1 MRFDYALYGLAIVLF
16 ALTAITFML
25 VADSDGKLLYSA
37 STGIVGILSL
47 VGGYFLRPKNLA
59 NATRQTVNPQAP
71 TRQEFVSETPQQ
83 TGGPIVE
90 AAPTQIQVVETPKI
104 EIVAVQ
110 TPVVVD
116 APSTVEVE
124 PVAVAASV
132 APAEGASQE
141 TSTKIESAF
150 SQIRGISEKRAEQ
163 LKSVGIN
170 TLQDLANAS
179 ATELAEKL
187 SVSPKIVKMWV
198 GSAKKLSK

>member
-37 STGIVGILSL
+37 STGIVGILSV

-59 NATRQTVNPQAP
+59 DTTPQTVNPEAP
-71 TRQEFVSETPQQ
+71 TRQEVVSETPQQ

-110 TPVVVD
+110 APVVVD

-124 PVAVAASV
+124 PAAVAASV
-132 APAEGASQE
+132 APLEGASQE
-141 TSTKIESAF
+141 ASGRGEF
-150 SQIRGISEKRAEQ
+150 SQIRGISEKRAVQ

-179 ATELAEKL
+179 PIELAEKL
-187 SVSPKIVKMWV
+187 NLSPKIVKMWV